1 MTAAGLD
8 RLASLIDSGAFRG
21 VTSVV
26 VSRRGT
32 IVHERYHDD
41 AGPDALRDTRSA
53 TKTVA
58 GMLVGIA
65 IERGEL
71 PGVDVPLWSLFE
83 DLAPFADDGPA
94 KRAVT
99 IRHVL
104 TMTSA
109 LDCDDADP
117 DSPGNEERMYPTDD
131 WLRFALDIPMSPS
144 GGGSFSYCTAGVTA
158 LAGVLERAT
167 GRPLDAYAE
176 DHLFRP
182 LDIGTLRWT
191 RAPSGLVQTG
201 GGLAL
206 RSRDLLA
213 LGQLALDDG
222 RVAGRRVLSRG
233 WVRASTEPQ
242 VRIRDDLA
250 YGYLWWL
257 PALRFGGRVV
267 HGALMRGNG
276 GNAVAVLRE
285 LEAVAVVTSTNYNS
299 PGMHEQTDRILVEHV
314 LPFLAAG

>member
-1 MTAAGLD
+1 MTVAGLG
-8 RLASLIDSGAFRG
+8 RLESLIDTGAFGR

-26 VSRRGT
+26 VSRHGS
-32 IVHERYHDD
+32 VLHERYHDD

-53 TKTVA
+53 TKTLA

-65 IERGEL
+65 IDRGEL
-71 PGVDVPLWSLFE
+71 AGLDVPLVTFFE
-83 DLAPFADDGPA
+83 DLEPFAGDGPS

-99 IRHVL
+99 IRHLL

-117 DSPGNEERMYPTDD
+117 ASPGNEERMYPTDD
-131 WLRFALDIPMSPS
+131 WLRFALDIPVAPA
-144 GGGSFSYCTAGVTA
+144 GGGRFRYCTAGVTA

-176 DHLFRP
+176 EHLFRP
-182 LDIGTLRWT
+182 LGIGAVRWA

-213 LGQLALDDG
+213 LGQLTLDSG
-222 RVAGRRVLSRG
+222 RAGDRRVISAD
-233 WVRASTEPQ
+233 WVRASTTPK
-242 VRIRDDLA
+242 VRIGDDLD

-257 PALRFGGRVV
+257 PVLRYGERAVR
-267 HGALMRGNG
+267 GAVMRGNG
-276 GNAVAVLRE
+276 GNTVAVIPE
-285 LEAVAVVTSTNYNS
+285 LDAVAVVTSTDFNT
-299 PGMHEQTDRILVEHV
+299 PGMHERTDRILQEHV
-314 LPFLAAG
+314 LPVLAAS